1 MLTVRNGK
9 SQLLNDMCPDMCR
22 IAYIVRVSVLRRD
35 GEKSQRKALASSG
48 KKVRIIPAVDEEP
61 PINVP
66 DHEDDGYCTRKEKD
80 VRRGWTRAK
89 RGRIVVA
96 AAQPKSIEL
105 LPESNKN
112 EIESVNSVAT
122 LHLRFD
128 PAHEHEQPPSL
139 GTVGTKLT
147 TSTFFSANPWTDF
160 PGTARAGSWAQL
172 GRGIYIESVPLST
185 RCVASAQWTKHSS
198 RDEDSIRRD
207 SLNSTSSSESLP
219 GPSASFDTTK
229 TPHYYTTSVI
239 VPITLPENKAPVP
252 TFHSCLISRV
262 YSLDLS
268 VSYHPANTSFLGPA
282 MSLKLPIQVSS
293 ASRFGNKDD
302 GLGMVISPA
311 EVEAEFFTPR
321 SVSGA
326 DIAARPGLR
335 EAVPPPPPAY
345 ADYQPRV
352 ANGGVGL
359 ESRARTVVA

>member
-1 MLTVRNGK
+1 M
-9 SQLLNDMCPDMCR
+9 
-22 IAYIVRVSVLRRD
+22 
-35 GEKSQRKALASSG
+35 
-48 KKVRIIPAVDEEP
+48 
-61 PINVP
+61 NVP

-89 RGRIVVA
+89 RGRMVVA

-128 PAHEHEQPPSL
+128 PADKHEQPPKL

-147 TSTFFSANPWTDF
+147 AATFFSANPWTDF
-160 PGTARAGSWAQL
+160 PGTSRAGSWAQL

-198 RDEDSIRRD
+198 RDEDSIRRN
-207 SLNSTSSSESLP
+207 SMNSTSSSESLP
-219 GPSASFDTTK
+219 GPSASFDTKK
-229 TPHYYTTSVI
+229 TPYYYTTSVL
-239 VPITLPENKAPVP
+239 VPISVPENKTPVP

-268 VSYHPANTSFLGPA
+268 VSYHPANTFLGPA

-321 SVSGA
+321 SVTGS
-326 DIAARPGLR
+326 DIVARPGLR
-335 EAVPPPPPAY
+335 ETAPPPPPVY

-359 ESRARTVVA
+359 ESRTRTVVA